1 MSFTTKK
8 RELSSTKK
16 LAVGDRLLLKSF
28 VYIKKNRG
36 PKMDT

>member
-1 MSFTTKK
+1 MSFTTKE